1 MQDKAINF
9 LLQIHACRLCEKA
22 TSETA
27 FKYVCVLV
35 QDEER
40 QCQGTNQS
48 DKAIQVAGK
57 GTEAGRQEQ
66 AWGQTPHLPFQ
77 AAVPPTATI
86 HWS

>member
-1 MQDKAINF
+1 MPAGCVKRP
-9 LLQIHACRLCEKA
+9 LVRLHLNMC
-22 TSETA
+22 
-27 FKYVCVLV
+27 VCLLV

-57 GTEAGRQEQ
+57 GTEAGRREQ
-66 AWGQTPHLPFQ
+66 AWGQIPHLPFQ